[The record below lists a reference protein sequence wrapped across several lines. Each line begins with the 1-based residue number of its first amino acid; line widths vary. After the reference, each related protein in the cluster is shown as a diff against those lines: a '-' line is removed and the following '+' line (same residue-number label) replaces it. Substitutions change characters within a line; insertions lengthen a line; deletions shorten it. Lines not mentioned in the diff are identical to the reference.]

1 MRNGIGC
8 PAAVSTGESLRA
20 CSAEQ
25 NRLMTN
31 APDFETLV
39 ATRRSIRGYKPDPIP
54 QELMAEIIEIAKR
67 APSSMNTQPW
77 NFHAVTG
84 APLELIREGNTERM
98 MAGAAVDREIK
109 MADHGYQGVH
119 RDRQVEIAIQLFEA
133 MGIERDDKARRQD
146 WVMRGFR
153 QFDAPVS
160 VVVTID
166 RELADDTVA
175 HFDCGAATYGL
186 VLAATSKGLGC
197 VINGQGI
204 MQSSVVREH
213 ANIPEDEVIMTCVAM
228 GYPNTDFVANDVVS
242 RRAPN
247 EDVVNFVGFD
257 D

>member
-1 MRNGIGC
+1 MDF
-8 PAAVSTGESLRA
+8 ESLVG
-20 CSAEQ
+20 S
-25 NRLMTN
+25 
-31 APDFETLV
+31 
-39 ATRRSIRGYKPDPIP
+39 RRSTRGYLDKPVPK
-54 QELMAEIIEIAKR
+54 ELMVEVIDLAQR

-77 NFHAVTG
+77 NFHVLTG
-84 APLELIREGNTERM
+84 APLELVREGNTERM
-98 MAGAAVDREIK
+98 LAGAAVDREIK
-109 MADHGYQGVH
+109 MSDHGYQGVH
-119 RDRQVEIAIQLFEA
+119 RERQIEIAVQLFEA

-160 VVVTID
+160 VVVTCD
-166 RELADDTVA
+166 KELADDTVA
-175 HFDCGAATYGL
+175 HFDCGSATYGL

-213 ANIPEDEVIMTCVAM
+213 GNIPEDEVIMTCVAM
-228 GYPNTDFVANDVVS
+228 GWPDPEFVANDVVS

-247 EDVVNFVGFD
+247 VDVASYVGFD

>member
-1 MRNGIGC
+1 M
-8 PAAVSTGESLRA
+8 
-20 CSAEQ
+20 
-25 NRLMTN
+25 
-31 APDFETLV
+31 DFKAIV
-39 ATRRSIRGYKPDPIP
+39 DSRRSTRGYLKQPVKR
-54 QELMAEIIEIAKR
+54 ELMAEIIDLAQR

-77 NFHAVTG
+77 NFHVLTG
-84 APLELIREGNTERM
+84 APLELVRAGNTERM
-98 MAGAAVDREIK
+98 LAGAAVDREIK

-119 RDRQVEIAIQLFEA
+119 RERQIEIAVQLFEA
-133 MGIERDDKARRQD
+133 MGIEREDKPRRQD

-160 VVVTID
+160 VVVTLD
-166 RELADDTVA
+166 QALADDTIA

-213 ANIPEDEVIMTCVAM
+213 GNIPEDEVIMTCVAM
-228 GYPNTDFVANDVVS
+228 GWPDPDFVANDVVS

-247 EDVVNFVGFD
+247 EDVASYVGFED
-257 D
+257 